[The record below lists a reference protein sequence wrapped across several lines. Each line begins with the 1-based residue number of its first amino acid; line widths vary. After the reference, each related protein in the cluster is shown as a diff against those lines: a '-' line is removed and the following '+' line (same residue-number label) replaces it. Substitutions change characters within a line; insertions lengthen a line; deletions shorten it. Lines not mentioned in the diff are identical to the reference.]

1 MGGSI
6 RWIGHAGGETGKI
19 SVYNRDANS
28 SSNTVME
35 LSASY
40 ITKPSHPY
48 FDVSKDNG
56 AVSSTNVIVYNS
68 VYTNNGSHYSSSN
81 GRFTAPVDG
90 FYQFWYGHIKNNTS
104 GVVRSKFRKNGGS
117 YLHGNRELR
126 HDEGAGNYGENGA
139 ITIITELNAN
149 DYIEIVVTAGTVYA
163 TANEYGY
170 FCGTL
175 LG

>member
-1 MGGSI
+1 
-6 RWIGHAGGETGKI
+6 
-19 SVYNRDANS
+19 
-28 SSNTVME
+28 ME
-35 LSASY
+35 LQASY

-68 VYTNNGSHYSSSN
+68 VYTNNGSHYDSSN

-90 FYQFWYGHIKNNTS
+90 FYQFWYGHIKNNTNS
-104 GVVRSKFRKNGGS
+104 VVRSKFRKNGSSS
-117 YLHGNRELR
+117 YLHGQRELR
-126 HDEGAGNYGENGA
+126 MDSGSQYGENGA

-149 DYIEIVVTAGTVYA
+149 DYIEIVVTQGTVYA

>member
-1 MGGSI
+1 MRI
-6 RWIGHAGGETGKI
+6 NKYGHVI
-19 SVYNRDANS
+19 
-28 SSNTVME
+28 
-35 LSASY
+35 
-40 ITKPSHPY
+40 KPNHPY
-48 FDVSKDNG
+48 FDVSKNNG
-56 AVSSTNVIVYNS
+56 AVSSTNVIVYNLI
-68 VYTNNGSHYSSSN
+68 YTNNGGHYSSSN

-104 GVVRSKFRKNGGS
+104 SVVRSKFRKNGGA

-126 HDEGAGNYGENGA
+126 HDDNAGNYGENGA

-163 TANEYGY
+163 TAPEYGY